1 MTKKSVKPY
10 SAMNKAELVRALTQR
25 DRTIAKLEKRVD
37 ELDRVE
43 QPPLKPRLV
52 LEVERPATTLPR
64 NPMPWECS

>member
-1 MTKKSVKPY
+1 MPKKPAKPY
-10 SAMNKAELVRALTQR
+10 SAMNKAELVRTLTQR
-25 DRTIAKLEKRVD
+25 DRAIAKLEKRID

-43 QPPLKPRLV
+43 QPRLV